1 MIDLIS
7 DTGIQFHPV
16 PKVDV
21 NRLVENA
28 KSLQVAET
36 SKTLPNGMEVWE
48 LQVAVNSRSSGRM
61 FDVNSISDRLIDP
74 LSGDVDWDH
83 VDESKLVEIDGT
95 TLYSKST
102 ADAFETYHG
111 RWIPLPYFRRHT
123 GQEVTYDEGP
133 TSWARLWI
141 GKEEVSEGVFEYDM
155 VIAFDTRVVDS
166 EDGYSM
172 LRTVDATPE
181 GQAIFKCASQERHLQ
196 DFYSL
201 EWVEAW
207 LKYEMERIR
216 APHIERQGEH
226 VVLYLALLRD
236 LGLNKILPDVKVFN
250 KEEHIEVSL
259 VIDVGNSRT
268 CGLLA
273 ETSGAFG
280 NTELTAQDLSKLRR
294 LELRDLSRPNR
305 VESDP
310 FDMHVTFAEEIFGN
324 ESAAINYVKGGCF
337 NWPSMVRLGSEASHL
352 AHEFLKAD
360 AHASMSSPK
369 RYLWD
374 TAASSLPWCKVMR
387 ESHEEG
393 IDTQALFGLASEFN
407 SKGFLLNKDEF
418 GEVSGVANANRNPR
432 RKQEYGDTVPAD
444 SSQYSRLGMMSFAMA
459 ELLLQAT
466 AQMNSVAFRE
476 DLGNKTFRRKLK
488 HVVITCPTAMV
499 QSEQVALRSAMLDAI
514 ESLKVKF
521 SGQFW
526 ADDLE
531 IIPNPLEHQQQ
542 LQTPDGDIP
551 RSHWNFDEAT
561 CTQLAYV
568 YSQVAHRL
576 KGNSKEFCQLYG
588 TDRGNGEHTVR
599 IASVDIGGGTTD
611 MMICEYRVN
620 DGQAIQPKPLFW
632 EGFNVAGD
640 DLLKAIIEQYII
652 PQFREALID
661 AGGMNV
667 TGTLNYLFGQVG
679 QQTNHHRM
687 MKQQFTH
694 QILAPVAMQML
705 NHVADNEDITTLI
718 VGDVLAT
725 NLPKEQVVSYYNSI
739 IRQECRIQDFSVLD
753 LDLDCNPQEVN
764 KAAKVLEGVLEEL
777 SSVIAQY
784 QCDTLL
790 LTGRPSKLDVVY
802 DQLMKSMPISPAEV
816 IRLGGYRIGNWYPFT
831 DHLAMIRDPKT
842 TVAVGGIIALLGHL
856 DRLPAFRLDTTQMQ
870 RVNSTVRYVGV
881 METSGNR
888 VLDDALALTPNS
900 NTGFILFNGNPII
913 VGFRQVPLEDWWTTA
928 LYRATWKKDNS
939 ATEFAQRG
947 GQLPLKIQVKRSET
961 DGDLFEEPFLE
972 AIDQAGN
979 TFAPGQFIDFHLQSL
994 NCEDNSNYWKDSGN
1008 FNLMLT
1014 D

>member
-7 DTGIQFHPV
+7 DTGIQFYHV
-16 PKVDV
+16 PKEDV
-21 NRLVENA
+21 TRLVDGA
-28 KSLQVAET
+28 KSLQVAES

-48 LQVAVNSRSSGRM
+48 LQVAVNSKSSGRL
-61 FDVNSISDRLIDP
+61 FDVNSISDRLIDRM
-74 LSGDVDWDH
+74 SGDIDWDH
-83 VDESKLVEIDGT
+83 VDESKLKEIDGA

-102 ADAFETYHG
+102 SDALETYHG
-111 RWIPLPYFRRHT
+111 RWIPLPYFRRHS

-141 GKEEVSEGVFEYDM
+141 GREEVSDGVFEHDM
-155 VIAFDTRVVDS
+155 VVAFDTRVVDS

-172 LRTVDATPE
+172 LRAVDATPE

-207 LKYEMERIR
+207 LRFEMERIR
-216 APHIERQGEH
+216 APHIERQAEH
-226 VVLYLALLRD
+226 VVLYLALMRD
-236 LGLNKILPDVKVFN
+236 LGLNNILPDVKIFN

-273 ETSGAFG
+273 ETSGAAG
-280 NTELTAQDLSKLRR
+280 ATELTEQDLTKLRR

-305 VESDP
+305 IEADP
-310 FDMHVTFAEEIFGN
+310 FDMHVTFAEETFGN
-324 ESAAINYVKGGCF
+324 ETTAMNYVKGGCF
-337 NWPSMVRLGSEASHL
+337 SWPSMVRLGAEASHL

-369 RYLWD
+369 RFLWD
-374 TAASSLPWCKVMR
+374 TTSSSLPWCKVMR
-387 ESHEEG
+387 EAHEEG
-393 IDTQALFGLASEFN
+393 INTQALYGLASEFN

-418 GEVSGVANANRNPR
+418 GEVVGVANALRNPR
-432 RKQEYGDTVPAD
+432 RSREYGDTVPAD
-444 SSQYSRLGMMSFAMA
+444 SSDYSRLGVMSFAMA
-459 ELLLQAT
+459 ELLLQAIS
-466 AQMNSVAFRE
+466 QMNSVAFRE
-476 DLGNKTFRRKLK
+476 DLGSPTSRRKLK

-499 QSEQVALRSAMLDAI
+499 QSEQVALRSSMLDAI
-514 ESLKVKF
+514 ESLKVKYP
-521 SGQFW
+521 GKFW
-526 ADDLE
+526 ADGLE
-531 IIPNPLEHQQQ
+531 IIPDPIEHQRQ
-542 LQTPDGDIP
+542 LQLPDGDIP
-551 RSHWNFDEAT
+551 RAHWNFDEAT

-576 KGNSKEFCQLYG
+576 QGDANEFCRLFGAKRQG
-588 TDRGNGEHTVR
+588 DEHTVR

-611 MMICEYRVN
+611 MMICEYHVS

-640 DLLKAIIEQYII
+640 DLLKAVIEQYII
-652 PQFREALID
+652 PQFREALIE
-661 AGGMNV
+661 AGGTNV

-694 QILAPVAMQML
+694 QVLAPVAMQML
-705 NHVADNEDITTLI
+705 SHVSENEGFTAIVVRDTLADHP
-718 VGDVLAT
+718 
-725 NLPKEQVVSYYNSI
+725 PKDQVVAYYNSI
-739 IRQECRIQDFSVLD
+739 IRQECRIQEFDVLD
-753 LDLDCNPQEVN
+753 LDLDCDPRAVN

-784 QCDTLL
+784 ECDTLL
-790 LTGRPSKLDVVY
+790 LTGRPSKLDVVH
-802 DQLMKSMPISPAEV
+802 DLIMNSVPISPDGV
-816 IRLGGYRIGNWYPFT
+816 IRLGGYRIGSWYPFT
-831 DHLAMIRDPKT
+831 DRLAMIRDPKT
-842 TVAVGGIIALLGHL
+842 TVAVGGIIALLAHL

-870 RVNSTVRYVGV
+870 LVHSTVRYVGV
-881 METSGNR
+881 METNGDR
-888 VLDDALALTPNS
+888 VLDDALALTPANDAGVVS
-900 NTGFILFNGNPII
+900 FNGNSII
-913 VGFRQVPLEDWWTTA
+913 VGFRQVPLEDWWGTA
-928 LYRATWKKDNS
+928 LYRITWKNDDS
-939 ATEFAQRG
+939 AREFAQRG
-947 GQLPLKIQVKRSET
+947 GQLPLNIHVKRSEL
-961 DGDLFEEPFLE
+961 DGDLFEEPFVE
-972 AIDQAGN
+972 AVDQAGN
-979 TFAPGQFIDFHLQSL
+979 AFAPSQFIDFHLQSL
-994 NCEDNSNYWKDSGN
+994 KSEDDSNYWKDSGN